1 MKICIIGTGYVGLVT
16 GTCLAE
22 VGNEVV
28 CIDVDGQK
36 INQLK
41 QGILPIYE
49 PNLEPLV
56 KSNYAKGRLQFST
69 SLAKEINQS
78 EVTFLAVGTPPN
90 EDGSADLQHVLEVAH
105 QIAKVASKKIILGT
119 KSTVPVGTGDKI
131 ENILKEHSKFPFIVF
146 SNPEF
151 LKEGNAVNDFMKPNR
166 VIIGLDNH
174 EIRDK
179 LRELYAPFTRK
190 SDRLLFMSRK
200 TAELTKYAAN
210 AMLATRISFI
220 NEMANLCEK
229 LGADIHDLRQG
240 LGSDPRIGPD
250 FLFPSMGYG
259 GSCFPKDV
267 KALLKTAQ
275 NVEMPLRLVKACEE
289 VNNFQK
295 ELLFQKIVRHFGG
308 TEKLKGKKFALWGGS
323 FKAKT
328 DDIRESPALSLIDQL
343 LQTGAIIAVHDP
355 EAINNIKKIYGAKL
369 TYCADHYECIEGSC
383 ALIIA
388 TEWNEYRS
396 PYYECIKEKLLEP
409 VIFDGRN
416 ILDVHHLKKLGFQYY
431 GIGIKI

>member
-1 MKICIIGTGYVGLVT
+1 MRICVIGTGYVGLVT
-16 GTCLAE
+16 GTCFAE
-22 VGNEVV
+22 VGNEVI
-28 CIDVDGQK
+28 CIDVDEQK

-49 PNLEPLV
+49 PGLEPLV
-56 KSNYAKGRLQFST
+56 KSNQAKGRLKFST
-69 SLAKEINQS
+69 LLEEGINQT
-78 EVTFLAVGTPPN
+78 EMAFLAVGTPPN

-105 QIAKVASKKIILGT
+105 QIAKIAVKKIVLGT

-131 ENILKEHSKFPFIVF
+131 ENIFREHSKFPSIVF

-166 VIIGLDNH
+166 VIIGLDDH
-174 EIRDK
+174 EIQNK
-179 LRELYAPFTRK
+179 LCELYAPFTRK

-229 LGADIHDLRQG
+229 LGADINDLRQG
-240 LGSDPRIGPD
+240 IGSDPRIGSD

-267 KALLKTAQ
+267 RALLKTAQ
-275 NVEMPLRLVKACEE
+275 HVELPLRLIQACEE
-289 VNNFQK
+289 ANNFQK
-295 ELLFQKIVRHFGG
+295 GLIFQKIARHFGD
-308 TEKLKGKKFALWGGS
+308 TQKLKGKKFSLWGVA

-328 DDIRESPALSLIDQL
+328 DDIRESPALQLINQL
-343 LQTGAIIAVHDP
+343 LQAGAIISVHDP
-355 EAINNIKKIYGAKL
+355 EAIDNLKKMYGSKL
-369 TYCADHYECIEGSC
+369 SYYVDHYECIEGAD

-396 PYYECIKEKLLEP
+396 PYYERIKEKLSKP